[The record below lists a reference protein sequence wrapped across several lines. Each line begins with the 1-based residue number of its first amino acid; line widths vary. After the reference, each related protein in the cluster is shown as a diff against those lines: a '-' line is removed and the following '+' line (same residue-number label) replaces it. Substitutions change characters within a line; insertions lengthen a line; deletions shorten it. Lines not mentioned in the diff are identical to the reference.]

1 MGPTDYQRRSPEY
14 AQYYYARAKEDN
26 QRAYDQQQ
34 RAELAKW
41 AKTSGYL
48 GNEGQQGLPSANP
61 ALQAQP
67 GTGIYAEGFD
77 PDRREMMLRNQQML
91 MSENDAMQAQGMSQ
105 MGGMQDSRNTGI
117 NQIDMEKWKKVNT
130 PQKADTK
137 LEQLFQLQAGMKPN
151 DPRAAAVRSAIMKE
165 STHSKLVDIDMGD
178 DNRMSGVLTPEHKGQ
193 LNLDPNSAYVWN
205 NQGIP
210 TAVKPSSFSD
220 VQLKSGTFAER
231 MENSRN
237 TVSSLISTDFDP
249 TQLSQ
254 YIGDNAGV
262 LGNYT
267 LSDQQQMFIQASHD
281 WIRAKL
287 RKESGAVIAK
297 EEMQKEYATYF
308 PMPGDSV
315 AVMKQKAGA
324 RKIAEKGMARESGG
338 AFTSTDEVVPIATNY
353 PDPPKGLSA
362 EDEEIYH
369 EVMEAAM
376 GGE

>member
-1 MGPTDYQRRSPEY
+1 MAATDYMRRSPGY
-14 AQYYYARAKEDN
+14 AQYYYAQAAEDN
-26 QRAYDQQQ
+26 QREYDQQQ

-41 AKTSGYL
+41 AKTSGYE
-48 GNEGQQGLPSANP
+48 GNEGQLGLPSVDP
-61 ALQAQP
+61 AMQTQA
-67 GTGIYAEGFD
+67 GTGVHAEGFD
-77 PDRREMMLRNQQML
+77 PQRREMMLRNKDML
-91 MSENDAMQAQGMSQ
+91 MSGNEAIQEQGMSQ
-105 MGGMQDSRNTGI
+105 MGAMQDSRNTGI
-117 NQIDMEKWKKVNT
+117 NQVDLSKWKKDNI
-130 PQKADTK
+130 PRKADTK
-137 LEQLFQLQAGMKPN
+137 LEQLFQLQSSMEPS
-151 DPRAAAVRSAIMKE
+151 DPRMASVQAAILKE

-178 DNRMSGVLTPEHKGQ
+178 GRMSGVLSPEQKGE
-193 LNLDPNSAYVWN
+193 LNLDPKSAYVWN

-237 TVSSLISTDFDP
+237 TVSGLISSEFDP
-249 TQLSQ
+249 TELTQ

-262 LGNYT
+262 LGNYA

-308 PMPGDSV
+308 PMPGDSD
-315 AVMKQKAGA
+315 AVRKQKAGA

-338 AFTSTDEVVPIATNY
+338 AFTITDEVVNDY
-353 PDPPKGLSA
+353 PQAPAGLSP
-362 EDEEIYH
+362 EDQAIYD
-369 EVMEAAM
+369 EVM
-376 GGE
+376 GGI

>member
-1 MGPTDYQRRSPEY
+1 MQPTDYQRRSPEY

-26 QRAYDQQQ
+26 QRAYEQQQ

-48 GNEGQQGLPSANP
+48 GSEGQQGLPSANP
-61 ALQAQP
+61 ALQTQP
-67 GTGIYAEGFD
+67 GTGVYADDFD
-77 PDRREMMLRNQQML
+77 PQRREMMLRNRDLL
-91 MSENDAMQAQGMSQ
+91 MSGSKALQEQGLSQ
-105 MGGMQDSRNTGI
+105 MGTMQTSRNSGI
-117 NQIDMEKWKKVNT
+117 NTIDLERWKKDNI
-130 PQKADTK
+130 PLKADTK
-137 LEQLFQLQAGMKPN
+137 LEQLNQYKQRLINAGQ
-151 DPRAAAVRSAIMKE
+151 DTTAVDAAIYKE
-165 STHSKLVDIDMGD
+165 STHGKLVDIDMGD
-178 DNRMSGVLTPEHKGQ
+178 DNRMSGVLTPEHKAQ
-193 LNLDPNSAYVWN
+193 LNLDPKSAYVWN
-205 NQGIP
+205 SQGIP

-220 VQLKSGTFAER
+220 AQLKSGTFAER

-237 TVSSLISTDFDP
+237 TVSSLLSTDFDP
-249 TQLSQ
+249 TQLIQ

-308 PMPGDSV
+308 PMPGDSA

-338 AFTSTDEVVPIATNY
+338 AFTVTDEVIPDNDY
-353 PDPPKGLSA
+353 PQAPAGLSP
-362 EDEEIYH
+362 EDQAIYDA
-369 EVMEAAM
+369 VM
-376 GGE
+376 GGV

>member
-1 MGPTDYQRRSPEY
+1 MSPTDYQRRSPEY

-48 GNEGQQGLPSANP
+48 GNEGQQGLPSADP
-61 ALQAQP
+61 ALQTQP
-67 GTGIYAEGFD
+67 GTGIYTEGFN

-105 MGGMQDSRNTGI
+105 MGGMQDSRNTGV
-117 NQIDMEKWKKVNT
+117 NQIDMEKWKKDNI
-130 PQKADTK
+130 PRKADTK
-137 LEQLFQLQAGMKPN
+137 LGQLFELKASMDPS
-151 DPRAAAVRSAIMKE
+151 DPRMAAVNSAITKE

-178 DNRMSGVLTPEHKGQ
+178 DNRMSGVLTPEHKDQ

-249 TQLSQ
+249 TQLIQ

-338 AFTSTDEVVPIATNY
+338 AFTVTDEVIPDNDY
-353 PDPPKGLSA
+353 PQAPAGLSP
-362 EDEEIYH
+362 EDQAIYD
-369 EVMEAAM
+369 EVM
-376 GGE
+376 GGV

>member
-1 MGPTDYQRRSPEY
+1 MEPTDYQRRSPAY
-14 AQYYYARAKEDN
+14 AQYYYQQAAEDN
-26 QRAYDQQQ
+26 QRKQDQQYRDDLSQ
-34 RAELAKW
+34 W
-41 AKTSGYL
+41 AKTSGYE
-48 GNEGQQGLPSANP
+48 GTEGQLGLPSANP
-61 ALQAQP
+61 AMQTQQ
-67 GTGIYAEGFD
+67 GTGVYAEGFD
-77 PDRREMMLRNQQML
+77 PTRKEMMLRNREML
-91 MSENDAMQAQGMSQ
+91 MSGNEAMQEQGMSQ
-105 MGGMQDSRNTGI
+105 MGSMQDSRNTGV
-117 NQIDMEKWKKVNT
+117 NQMDLEKWKKSNT
-130 PQKADTK
+130 PRKADTK
-137 LEQLFQLQAGMKPN
+137 LEQLFQLQASMDPN

-165 STHSKLVDIDMGD
+165 STPSKLVDIDMGD
-178 DNRMSGVLTPEHKGQ
+178 DNRMSGVLTPEHKDQ

-249 TQLSQ
+249 SQLSQ

-262 LGNYT
+262 LGNYA

-308 PMPGDSV
+308 PMPGDSA

-338 AFTSTDEVVPIATNY
+338 AFTVTDEVIPDNSY
-353 PDPPKGLSA
+353 PQAPAGLSP
-362 EDEEIYH
+362 EDQAIYD
-369 EVMEAAM
+369 EVM
-376 GGE
+376 GGV